1 MNFELTK
8 QHRMLSAISLTM
20 FVSAVL
26 VSVLG
31 SEPISLL
38 NVEWSDAIGEGS
50 VVMLTVV
57 WTIAVLIS
65 RPAGKVTSLLV
76 LGLSLFTFSALLD
89 FFDEF
94 TELGIFGQ
102 WISLF
107 ESLPAAIGMVIMSL
121 ALYGWHKEQVAL
133 NGQLR
138 RRELNYRQHQDIDD
152 ITLLY
157 RANYF
162 QQRAQQLID
171 EQKEAS
177 LIVVDMVK
185 FTKVNRQFGLAEGD
199 RVLREIGQLLLMN
212 IRSTDLACRYAGDR
226 FILLLPSI
234 TVMQAEVIAQQIQH
248 SIESVV
254 FKPNCNALLINRVRY
269 ALGTLQNAS
278 SLEQTLYF
286 MNQSLDK
293 QSERVA

>member
-1 MNFELTK
+1 MNFELIK
-8 QHRMLSAISLTM
+8 QHWMLAATSITM
-20 FVSAVL
+20 FISAVL

-31 SEPISLL
+31 SESTSLL
-38 NVEWSDAIGEGS
+38 NVEWSDAVGEGS

-57 WTIAVLIS
+57 WTVAVLIS

-76 LGLSLFTFSALLD
+76 LGLNLFTFSALLD

-94 TELGIFGQ
+94 TEPGVLGE
-102 WISLF
+102 WISVF
-107 ESLPAAIGMVIMSL
+107 ESLPAAMGMVIMSF

-138 RRELNYRQHQDIDD
+138 RRELNYRQHQDIDT

-171 EQKEAS
+171 EQKEAA
-177 LIVVDMVK
+177 LIVVDVVK
-185 FTKVNRQFGLAEGD
+185 FTRVNRQFGLEEGD
-199 RVLREIGQLLLMN
+199 RVLREIAQLLLMN
-212 IRSTDLACRYAGDR
+212 IRNTDLACRYAGDR
-226 FILLLPSI
+226 FILLLPGMSI
-234 TVMQAEVIAQQIQH
+234 VQADVLAKQIQH

-254 FKPNCNALLINRVRY
+254 FKPNGNALLVNRVRC
-269 ALGTLQNAS
+269 ALGTLTDAS
-278 SLEQTLYF
+278 SLEQTLRIL
-286 MNQSLDK
+286 NQSLDK
-293 QSERVA
+293 QSERAA